1 MALNIY
7 RYSAPGRL
15 IGQSALR
22 LRIEINNARIIGLKT
37 VGGVGVEKAFTV
49 FEGVYKGVHRGAGL
63 QDARGVL

>member
-22 LRIEINNARIIGLKT
+22 LRIEINDARINGLKT
-37 VGGVGVEKAFTV
+37 VGGVGIEEAITIS
-49 FEGVYKGVHRGAGL
+49 EGICKRVYLGAGL
-63 QDARGVL
+63 QNARGVL